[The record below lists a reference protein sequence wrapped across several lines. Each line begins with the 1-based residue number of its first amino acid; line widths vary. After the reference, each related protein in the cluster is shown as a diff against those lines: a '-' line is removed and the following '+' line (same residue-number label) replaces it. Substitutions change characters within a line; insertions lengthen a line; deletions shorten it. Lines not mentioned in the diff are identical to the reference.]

1 MSTNLKGTAE
11 NDMFCY
17 EVLDKGNF
25 DPFVVLVEARIT
37 TVIRIYLLGTIK
49 IHASPFNN

>member
-17 EVLDKGNF
+17 EVLDKGRF
-25 DPFVVLVEARIT
+25 DPLWC
-37 TVIRIYLLGTIK
+37 
-49 IHASPFNN
+49 